1 LTFVLWLLYRR
12 LTPEGEPAVVLAS
25 DPAPEH
31 VDPAKEI
38 A

>member
-1 LTFVLWLLYRR
+1 MFVLWLLYRR
-12 LTPEGEPAVVLAS
+12 LTPEAEPVVVLAG

-31 VDPAKEI
+31 VDLPKEI